1 MSQMNAFLPP
11 CLFFLR
17 IFYSSNRNEAGM
29 DRNPEKREDVERKRF
44 RKYLLNINF
53 IQKAKQTS
61 SLYCIHKQKQEE
73 EPLCS
78 DYTWALEANTLPFY
92 DLDQLFNL
100 FKSDLYNK
108 LLFLAFKTLFI

>member
-1 MSQMNAFLPP
+1 MKLGWTEILKRGKMLRGRDLESIYWISTLYKRPSKLL
-11 CLFFLR
+11 LF
-17 IFYSSNRNEAGM
+17 IVY
-29 DRNPEKREDVERKRF
+29 
-44 RKYLLNINF
+44 
-53 IQKAKQTS
+53 TS
-61 SLYCIHKQKQEE
+61 KNEE